1 MKTSP
6 ISLFWIQVFLQ
17 EQKAEELPNTMGKG
31 FISNQDKGI

>member
-17 EQKAEELPNTMGKG
+17 EQKDEELPNTMGKG